1 MYPEVWKYVHIFL
14 KSIYSP
20 VTEIVVVAETFILS
34 LSTAIVMQWFSVSRA
49 WHTADISGFL

>member
-1 MYPEVWKYVHIFL
+1 MYPEVWKYVHIFF

-20 VTEIVVVAETFILS
+20 VTEIVVVAEAFILS

-49 WHTADISGFL
+49 LHTADISGFL